1 MCAAQFLGGETL
13 DLKFFFM
20 LMHMAKD
27 QNKTNQKKKTA
38 AAVAVRGNGRVNV
51 RAFNRRGSLECHDE
65 LKMYSSHT
73 PRGLKHAQMG
83 DLI

>member
-1 MCAAQFLGGETL
+1 M
-13 DLKFFFM
+13 DLKFIFM

-51 RAFNRRGSLECHDE
+51 RAFNRRDSLECHDE

>member
-1 MCAAQFLGGETL
+1 MCAAVFGGRNLGF
-13 DLKFFFM
+13 KVFFM

-27 QNKTNQKKKTA
+27 QNKTNQKKKTV

-51 RAFNRRGSLECHDE
+51 RAFNRRDSLECHDE